1 MRRVSRIT
9 ALLAI
14 AAAAGCTLDNALVG
28 GRCADGFVQSNQ
40 ECVPESSAPAPSG
53 STTPTAVTDATPPLD
68 AGSDAPD
75 TTPLPDASTP
85 DTSVPDSSAP
95 DAEEPDSSTPDT
107 GAPDA
112 PLVCEAPLVAC
123 RGQCLSVESD
133 GQNCGACG
141 KICPSNICVAGV
153 CQGATPGDVVV
164 IGHDFAQAWLGS
176 AQAKVL
182 LNAMTIPTT
191 DPIRVLSYEDG
202 ASPLAVAQVRALVT
216 YGIHGRGVQI
226 VRAPDASA
234 LTSPTLS
241 TYYDVVLVHDGA
253 GLTPAALG
261 ASWAT
266 SLGTFTQKG
275 GVVVALDGASSDMPS
290 LLTASG
296 LVSVASHAPLAEGT
310 HLEVSA
316 PADVVGA
323 QVLSPYA
330 AIGVTVGFGGVSA
343 PDLTV
348 VVREKTDAGDGTPV
362 VVHRTVR

>member
-1 MRRVSRIT
+1 MRGVSRIT

-28 GRCADGFVQSNQ
+28 GRCSDGFLESGQ
-40 ECVPESSAPAPSG
+40 ECVPESSDPAPSG
-53 STTPTAVTDATPPLD
+53 SSTPNAVTDSSAPLD

-75 TTPLPDASTP
+75 SVDLPDAFVP
-85 DTSVPDSSAP
+85 DSSVPDTSAP
-95 DAEEPDSSTPDT
+95 DAEEDASPPDT
-107 GAPDA
+107 GAPDV
-112 PLVCEAPLVAC
+112 LVCSAPLVAC
-123 RGQCLSVESD
+123 RGVCIPVDSD

-164 IGHDFAQAWLGS
+164 IGHDFAEAWLGS

-182 LNAMTIPTT
+182 LNAVTIPTT
-191 DPIRVLSYEDG
+191 DPIRILSYEDG

-216 YGIHGRGVQI
+216 AGVHGRGVQI
-226 VRAPDASA
+226 VRAPDATF
-234 LTSPTLS
+234 LTAPSLS
-241 TYYDVVLVHDGA
+241 TLYDVVLVHDGA
-253 GLTPAALG
+253 GATPSALG

-266 SLGTFTQKG
+266 GLGTFTQKG
-275 GVVVALDGASSDMPS
+275 GVVVALDGASTDMPS
-290 LLTASG
+290 LLTATG
-296 LVSVASHAPLAEGT
+296 LVSIASHTTLLEGT

-316 PADVVGA
+316 PADVVGT

-330 AIGVTVGFGGVSA
+330 AIGVTVGFGSVLA

-348 VVREKTDAGDGTPV
+348 VVREKTVAGDGAPV
-362 VVHRTVR
+362 VLHRTVR